1 MLSDEQLE
9 IISEALQPLFQYLEH
24 EVIADI
30 ARRIKKTLTYSRTA
44 ELQALPMKAL
54 GYSPARIRKEAMKL
68 LKADPEFRK
77 QVAKNTLEYKR
88 EVRNTINDIVKKA
101 FLANDE
107 IVAGAGD
114 MAWISDLS
122 VWKDA
127 GKTLT
132 DNSYLHQLVRAFADQ
147 TAGELKNL
155 TQTTGFKTM
164 SGHESVKDAYR
175 NELDKA
181 VIKICSGTFSQD
193 RVLRDTVHDLAQS
206 GLRSIDFDSGRS
218 MQLDTAARVAIRT
231 GCHQLAG
238 KVSDKNIAQTGENLV
253 YVSKHRGARN
263 TGTGHANHEQWQGK
277 VYYIKPGQDYW
288 KEAERI
294 GQDYITDLW
303 YATGYSVDGAHENDP
318 LGLDGYNC
326 RHNRH
331 PWFEGVSTFPANHSE
346 PDPEPVTING
356 RTYDFYAVTQKMR
369 AMERSVRA
377 LKREKEALETLG
389 MDTTEI
395 RARIKRKTAEY
406 KEFCRACGVPEKST
420 RLRYECGTSDLK
432 KTQAWKEYEKCSTTE
447 EKVVADAAPYDTME
461 TAAKE
466 KTGVEVHTVGK
477 INREIYKCI
486 TDDIVTDEVIIT
498 DNQIQHI
505 KDRHP
510 NDYERFSQYFGQIVA
525 EPDYIIEANKPD
537 TAVILKE
544 IVDGDEKFQTVLR
557 LCTSKEPEGYKNS
570 IITFLKIDEKR
581 WNRYL
586 RTKEILY
593 KKM

>member
-44 ELQALPMKAL
+44 ELQALSMKAL
-54 GYSPARIRKEAMKL
+54 GYSPARIRKEAMRL
-68 LKADPEFRK
+68 LKADPDFRK

-193 RVLRDTVHDLAQS
+193 KVLRDTVHDLAQS

-277 VYYIKPGQDYW
+277 VYYIKPGQDYR

-318 LGLDGYNC
+318 SGLDGYNC
-326 RHNRH
+326 RQLVI
-331 PWFEGVSTFPANHSE
+331 GVPGGAFSFDEYFDNNFGITNFYVSNAII
-346 PDPEPVTING
+346 PDYVIYNSLYVDTLPE
-356 RTYDFYAVTQKMR
+356 F
-369 AMERSVRA
+369 
-377 LKREKEALETLG
+377 LETMKKNLNNRYG
-389 MDTTEI
+389 YETDQI
-395 RARIKRKTAEY
+395 FISNYALNYPAS
-406 KEFCRACGVPEKST
+406 KSEQVLT
-420 RLRYECGTSDLK
+420 YLTCKTSDLL
-432 KTQAWKEYEKCSTTE
+432 ARVNGLDIYNI
-447 EKVVADAAPYDTME
+447 YDC
-461 TAAKE
+461 
-466 KTGVEVHTVGK
+466 
-477 INREIYKCI
+477 N
-486 TDDIVTDEVIIT
+486 
-498 DNQIQHI
+498 
-505 KDRHP
+505 
-510 NDYERFSQYFGQIVA
+510 
-525 EPDYIIEANKPD
+525 
-537 TAVILKE
+537 
-544 IVDGDEKFQTVLR
+544 
-557 LCTSKEPEGYKNS
+557 SKKNS
-570 IITFLKIDEKR
+570 INKLISTLQEYAGISV
-581 WNRYL
+581 
-586 RTKEILY
+586 I
-593 KKM
+593 